1 MLYAAELDDL
11 QAVHNEDIHVHY
23 DDIGA
28 ERVNFGQGFHPV
40 RRLADDLAV
49 VRRPVEQALEA
60 LAYDKLWLPKNKASE
75 SDEICLFYRYIKI
88 LRLRTAGE

>member
-11 QAVHNEDIHVHY
+11 QAVHYGDVDVHY
-23 DDIGA
+23 DDVGA
-28 ERVNFGQGFHPV
+28 QCVDFGQGFHPV

-60 LAYDKLWLPKNKASE
+60 LAYDKLWLPKNKARE
-75 SDEICLFYRYIKI
+75 SDEMCLFYRYIKI